1 MGVLRGLVDILLG
14 PEGTR
19 LGGFFQYYMDM
30 ACRSESAREA
40 SCGVCAGFLTCGGGR
55 CVLFENWT
63 VDASIF
69 NESKCLRAH
78 GGCLGTRSR

>member
-1 MGVLRGLVDILLG
+1 MLGGGLVDILLG

-19 LGGFFQYYMDM
+19 VKRVFSVLHGHGPPVMGWWN
-30 ACRSESAREA
+30 REIL
-40 SCGVCAGFLTCGGGR
+40 SSLTCGGGR

-69 NESKCLRAH
+69 NESKCIRAH